1 MAKVARE
8 MVESAGINVGQ
19 LLELLVKNASA
30 ELTTYYYYTILRVNL
45 IGLDGE
51 GIKEIAE
58 VARIEDRNH
67 FEALVP
73 RIYELGEKL
82 PEKMN
87 ECHDISACPPAS
99 LPKDPRDVQAMLRVL
114 VEAERCAVR
123 GYTQICNMTAGKDH
137 RTYDLSLA
145 ILNEEVEHESWFSE
159 FLGEG
164 PSGHFMR
171 RGDTSPFVSNLR
183 KSRRSLANLSSLSRL
198 SLISSR
204 QSCCPSV
211 KEPYLP
217 ENSLERNPPAVITG
231 FFMSCA
237 SIYRIS
243 FQSITNAVLSIT
255 EFSPSLVLELN
266 TSGEALRLIGIYHS
280 RILYGLHDLPYS
292 FISDSLSDLIHYQT
306 IVL

>member
-8 MVESAGINVGQ
+8 MVERAGINLDQ
-19 LLELLVKNASA
+19 LIELLVKNASA

-73 RIYELGEKL
+73 RIYELGGKL
-82 PEKMN
+82 PENMN
-87 ECHDISACPPAS
+87 DFHDISACKPAK
-99 LPKDPRDVQAMLRVL
+99 LPENPSDINAMLTVL

-123 GYTQICNMTAGKDH
+123 GYTQICNMTFGKDH

-145 ILNEEVEHESWFSE
+145 ILNEEIEHESWFSE

-171 RGDTSPFVSNLR
+171 RGETSPFVSKFL
-183 KSRRSLANLSSLSRL
+183 K
-198 SLISSR
+198 
-204 QSCCPSV
+204 
-211 KEPYLP
+211 
-217 ENSLERNPPAVITG
+217 
-231 FFMSCA
+231 
-237 SIYRIS
+237 
-243 FQSITNAVLSIT
+243 
-255 EFSPSLVLELN
+255 
-266 TSGEALRLIGIYHS
+266 
-280 RILYGLHDLPYS
+280 
-292 FISDSLSDLIHYQT
+292 
-306 IVL
+306 